1 MGEHREV
8 GGKGSNEDEENQAN
22 RKDTKQ
28 IDGGGV
34 RDFDGVYEDFSFK
47 SQDHVL
53 QSRSDV
59 LLEAINDETL
69 ASSFSS
75 WSPSQGDFQ
84 QLESYFSGF
93 EEEMKKQIVEEEE
106 VKKREKEEKLRN
118 EEK

>member
-1 MGEHREV
+1 MANGKDLGESH
-8 GGKGSNEDEENQAN
+8 
-22 RKDTKQ
+22 TKQ

-34 RDFDGVYEDFSFK
+34 RDFDDDFSFK
-47 SQDHVL
+47 SQDNVL

-59 LLEAINDETL
+59 LSGDALATNDEAL
-69 ASSFSS
+69 ATYSSFSS

-118 EEK
+118 EEKDPKSTKNE